1 MMSDVSFFLRG
12 FVFVQFTPLLLAAK
26 LGFEPILAT
35 LLDYGADINATDPM
49 GNNSL
54 HIAAKYGYPD
64 CISTVLKRGININA
78 HSQYVPP
85 PLSLA
90 AADGHTFCVSLL
102 LSAGA
107 DMYCK
112 DDLVRKSS
120 CKYFN
125 NFP

>member
-1 MMSDVSFFLRG
+1 M
-12 FVFVQFTPLLLAAK
+12 
-26 LGFEPILAT
+26 AT
-35 LLDYGADINATDPM
+35 LLDYGADVSATDPM

-64 CISTVLKRGININA
+64 CISTLLKRGININA

-90 AADGHTFCVSLL
+90 AADGHTFCVSLW
-102 LSAGA
+102 LSAGS

-112 DDLVRKSS
+112 DDLVRKE
-120 CKYFN
+120 
-125 NFP
+125 